1 MTDRNVD
8 PRALRVCVTEGLAG
22 RLAQGSIVIPGNG
35 PDRPDLMFL
44 DPQFGVVLVEFDGG
58 SDPEDRQPYVRLNR
72 KAQELVSALP
82 QLADIRPAK
91 AVLFGGCE
99 RITSQSNGSETR
111 ALGVRDAEDGSW
123 WETLSPQPLALDQLG
138 DLVESLAPQLQF
150 HLRGRQGAED
160 PGAAERAHWRVQ
172 LDAEQAVV
180 ATGQL
185 NEVLLLDG
193 PPGSGKTLAL
203 AARARWL
210 ASRHPDWH
218 IQVLCFNSALVPCLR
233 SLVADT
239 PQTSVCTFAKYSRDN
254 DVYLSFDD
262 TDEASMGLKRAREAG
277 IPVLTDALLI
287 DEVQDFRWPWIAY
300 CLETLRPDRGGAV
313 LAGDGAQALYVDDDL
328 SRALRGRQVST
339 ARLHRPYRSTAEI
352 LRVTASLTES
362 FSVAGIE
369 HAPSGEPVELI
380 WAENW
385 DGQASAIAWEV
396 QQLLASGERE
406 PADIGVLV
414 TQRPSTIK
422 RLHAS
427 FDARDIPYLT
437 VTKAN
442 AGDFDPNDPSVKII
456 TVHSAKGHEFAV
468 VFLFGLETLP
478 EPIGCEPEKV
488 RRARVG
494 FVGMTRARDQLL
506 ITYTRDNAFLTR
518 IRAVNDDVRTWVWPD
533 DYEVES

>member
-1 MTDRNVD
+1 MTERNVD
-8 PRALRVCVTEGLAG
+8 PSALAARVTDGLAG
-22 RLAQGSIVIPGNG
+22 RLAQSSVVIPGNG
-35 PDRPDLMFL
+35 PDRPDLIFL
-44 DPQFGVVLVEFDGG
+44 DPEFGVVLVEFDGG
-58 SDPEDRQPYVRLNR
+58 SDPGNRQPYIRLNR

-91 AVLFGGCE
+91 AVVFGGCE
-99 RITSQSNGSETR
+99 QISAQPNGSETR
-111 ALGVRDAEDGSW
+111 ALGFRDAENGSW
-123 WETLSPQPLALDQLG
+123 WEALPPQPLALDQLD

-150 HLRGRQGAED
+150 HVRGRQGAED
-160 PGAAERAHWRVQ
+160 PGAAERAHWRVR
-172 LDAEQAVV
+172 LDAEQAII

-185 NEVLLLDG
+185 NKVLLLDG

-210 ASRHPDWH
+210 ASQHPDWH
-218 IQVLCFNSALVPCLR
+218 IQVLCFNSALVPYLR

-239 PQTSVCTFAKYSRDN
+239 PLTSVCTFAKYSRDN
-254 DVYLSFDD
+254 GVYLSFDD
-262 TDEASMGLKRAREAG
+262 TDEASRDLQRVREAG
-277 IPVLTDALLI
+277 IAVRTDALLI

-300 CLETLRPDRGGAV
+300 CLETLRPGRGGAV

-328 SRALRGRQVST
+328 SRAFRGRQVSVS
-339 ARLHRPYRSTAEI
+339 RLRRPYRSTAEI
-352 LRVTASLTES
+352 LRVTASLS
-362 FSVAGIE
+362 DDFSVAGIE
-369 HAPSGEPVELI
+369 HSPSGEPVDLI

-396 QQLLASGERE
+396 NQLLASAERE

-422 RLHAS
+422 RLQAT
-427 FDARDIPYLT
+427 FDARGIPYLT
-437 VTKAN
+437 VTRAS

-478 EPIGCEPEKV
+478 EPTVSEPEKV

-506 ITYTRDNAFLTR
+506 ITYTRDNPFLTR
-518 IRAVNDDVRTWVWPD
+518 IRAVGDDVRTWVWPD
-533 DYEVES
+533 DYEVDS